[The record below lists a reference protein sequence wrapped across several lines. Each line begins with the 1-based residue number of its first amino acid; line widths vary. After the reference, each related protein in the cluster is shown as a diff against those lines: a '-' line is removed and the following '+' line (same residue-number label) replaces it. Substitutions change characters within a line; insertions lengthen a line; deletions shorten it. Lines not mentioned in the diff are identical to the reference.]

1 MLRFFSLCV
10 SLCVLGVTIGALPD
24 SSERYDELLTIR
36 PLRDGKVFMNFEF
49 RMAATSKTLKSGAYT
64 DIFSP
69 PSLDISFLYAMRG
82 RFRLVP
88 LKLAQLSTHYGVS
101 EMHLNLN
108 AGRWDYSAWG
118 MPESS
123 SVSSGADL
131 WAWIADDAM
140 RGRCAEDHPHI

>member
-10 SLCVLGVTIGALPD
+10 SLCVLGVTIGALSD

-36 PLRDGKVFMNFEF
+36 PLRDGKVFTNFEF
-49 RMAATSKTLKSGAYT
+49 RMTATSKTLKSGAYP
-64 DIFSP
+64 DILSP
-69 PSLDISFLYAMRG
+69 PSLNVSFLYAMRG

-88 LKLAQLSTHYGVS
+88 LKLAQLSAHYGVS
-101 EMHLNLN
+101 EMQLNLN

-131 WAWIADDAM
+131 WAWIVDDAV
-140 RGRCAEDHPHI
+140 RGRCANDPHI